1 MTAWRDVEQAAPEL
15 AQRVR
20 NLFEAHRHKTIATV
34 RADGSPRISGIE
46 AVFDDGELVFGSM
59 PNARKGADLR
69 RDPRFALHSATV
81 DPIEGAEAQWPGEAK
96 ISGRA
101 LAAGPITAGPDGDR
115 FHADIAEV
123 VHTHL
128 DDDAAMLVVEWW
140 TAAHG
145 LRRVERE

>member
-1 MTAWRDVEQAAPEL
+1 MTAWQEFEHAEPEF
-15 AQRVR
+15 AHRVR
-20 NLFEAHRHKTIATV
+20 ALFDAHRHKTIATL

-46 AVFDDGELVFGSM
+46 AVFEDGELVFGSM

-81 DPIEGAEAQWPGEAK
+81 DPAEGSEAQWPGEAK

-101 LAAGPITAGPDGDR
+101 IAVGPITAGADGDR
-115 FHADIAEV
+115 FRADIAEV

-128 DDDAAMLVVEWW
+128 NEVATMLVIEWW
-140 TAAHG
+140 TAARG
-145 LRRVERE
+145 LRRIERE